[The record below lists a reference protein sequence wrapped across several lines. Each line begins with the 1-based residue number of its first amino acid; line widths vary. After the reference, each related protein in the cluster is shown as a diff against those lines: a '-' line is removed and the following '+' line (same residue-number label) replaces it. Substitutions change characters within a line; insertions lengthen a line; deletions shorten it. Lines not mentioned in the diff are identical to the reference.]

1 MGKPSEIIGSLFEKG
16 EQYGKT
22 TLELAKLKAIDKL
35 ADVVSNAAS
44 WFVIIALALLF
55 FVVLNIG
62 AALWL
67 GELLGKLYYG
77 FFAVAGFYALLTLI
91 FWIFR
96 KQLVKK
102 PVGDT
107 LIDNLLE

>member
-1 MGKPSEIIGSLFEKG
+1 MEKPSEIIDSLFEKG

-22 TLELAKLKAIDKL
+22 TFELVKLKAIDKL
-35 ADVVSNAAS
+35 TDVVSNMVS
-44 WFVIIALALLF
+44 WVIIVVLALLF

-62 AALWL
+62 VALWA
-67 GELLGKLYYG
+67 GDLLGKSYYG
-77 FFAVAGFYALLTLI
+77 FFVVAGFYAFLTLV
-91 FWIFR
+91 FWAFR
-96 KQLVKK
+96 KPLVKK